1 MFTPQLEAKT
11 KGLVLR
17 NPCFFLIRTLD
28 RFILCCYAKKA
39 TKDLT
44 CDSPKNEFSSCE
56 DMMKS
61 PAVRVCVWLLG
72 ILALVGNLSVIIW
85 RRVYSE
91 DNKIQSFL
99 FTNLAVADLLMG
111 VYLIIIAVQ
120 DTRWQGEYFKHDVNW
135 RMGVL
140 CQITGALSMLSSEV

>member
-1 MFTPQLEAKT
+1 
-11 KGLVLR
+11 
-17 NPCFFLIRTLD
+17 
-28 RFILCCYAKKA
+28 
-39 TKDLT
+39 
-44 CDSPKNEFSSCE
+44 
-56 DMMKS
+56 MKS

-85 RRVYSE
+85 RRIYSE